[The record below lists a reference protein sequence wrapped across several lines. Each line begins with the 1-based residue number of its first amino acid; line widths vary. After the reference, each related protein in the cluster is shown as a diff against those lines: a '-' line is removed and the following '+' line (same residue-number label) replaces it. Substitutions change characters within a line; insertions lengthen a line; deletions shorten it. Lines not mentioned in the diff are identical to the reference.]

1 MAIDLYGMGIGLPI
15 AAQTPHT
22 ILGKEINRQL
32 LDQSIQGDTT
42 QQEMSALKPL
52 EMEEMHDDDS
62 IKNDSQKQMLSYMK
76 VTRPRELLGKVS
88 SKVKSRLSSHMDDHG
103 ETDLVVDDH
112 YEDDM
117 QSNLN

>member
-1 MAIDLYGMGIGLPI
+1 
-15 AAQTPHT
+15 
-22 ILGKEINRQL
+22 
-32 LDQSIQGDTT
+32 
-42 QQEMSALKPL
+42 
-52 EMEEMHDDDS
+52 
-62 IKNDSQKQMLSYMK
+62 MLSYMK